1 MALDVHDIRQLLY
14 ENGVEDA
21 AVELHRR
28 LSGLNLEDIK
38 APGCFEI
45 ERRLRDQLDVPVIHD
60 DQHGTAVVVFAALLN
75 AARVTGRKLERARV
89 VIVGAGADGSAMAEA
104 RSQSSRPRPTRFLAR
119 HLASERRPWRPH
131 VRGRIVS
138 CLRGWRSFVE
148 RLAIVRLLRAPA
160 CAFFT
165 LRRAACRCFSLA
177 MAGLYP
183 NAAVPNQRHAERAP
197 PNQSATLAHSFH
209 RVA

>member
-1 MALDVHDIRQLLY
+1 MALDVHDIRQLLC

-60 DQHGTAVVVFAALLN
+60 DQHGTAVVVFAALLT

-89 VIVGAGADGSAMAEA
+89 VIVGAGADGSGMAEA

-138 CLRGWRSFVE
+138 CLRGWRSFACSARLPAPSSHCDE
-148 RLAIVRLLRAPA
+148 RPA
-160 CAFFT
+160 VASHWPWLVCTPTLPYRISGMRSALHLT
-165 LRRAACRCFSLA
+165 NLRRSPTRLTAWPK
-177 MAGLYP
+177 M
-183 NAAVPNQRHAERAP
+183 VDDD
-197 PNQSATLAHSFH
+197 
-209 RVA
+209 